1 MFGLCWQHS
10 KDDKWDNLDEYL
22 DDPRFK
28 IVDVDFKESKGACWA
43 RNSLQQQYDGEQYT
57 FQLDSHHRFIEGW
70 DTELINMLEGLIEK
84 GHKKPLITSYISS
97 YNPENDPEGR
107 VNVPWLMNFD
117 RFIPEGAIFFLPATI
132 PNWET
137 LTEPVPTRF
146 YSAHFRIQLL
156 YLEGQ
161 RENISVLSLN
171 FNEQTLSNY
180 INSYVMAL
188 LLCFHTS

>member
-1 MFGLCWQHS
+1 MEKNGKIFIQIASYRDPELLNTIKDCIEKSDNPQNLVFGLCWQHS

-84 GHKKPLITSYISS
+84 GHKKPLLTSYISS

-107 VNVPWLMNFD
+107 VNVPWL
-117 RFIPEGAIFFLPATI
+117 
-132 PNWET
+132 
-137 LTEPVPTRF
+137 
-146 YSAHFRIQLL
+146 
-156 YLEGQ
+156 
-161 RENISVLSLN
+161 
-171 FNEQTLSNY
+171 NEL
-180 INSYVMAL
+180 
-188 LLCFHTS
+188 